1 MAQPNIQHGRRSR
14 GADDNSDGKFSGE
27 NNQLGIQSIEIGM
40 QLMGTLVEHAFD
52 NPPPMLKTL
61 AAQAGMPSA
70 KAHRYMVSL
79 VRSQLV
85 ERDTATGRYRLGPMA
100 RLIGLRAIQSLDVVR
115 ISNSRLPSICADLGF
130 SVALATWAYNGP
142 TIIAV
147 EEARRPITIGTR
159 IGEVMP
165 ILSSAT
171 GQVFG
176 ALMPRSMT
184 KDLIKREIS
193 SMRSRGMATMAK
205 AEIDALFEDVRQSGV
220 GATAGGLNSTIN
232 ALSAPILDHRGV
244 LVAALST
251 LGPADEFD
259 AARDGEVARRLKTVA
274 AELSHELGYTPE
286 MISPSLETR

>member
-1 MAQPNIQHGRRSR
+1 MAERKVQDALRSE
-14 GADDNSDGKFSGE
+14 GANGSVEDKSAGE

-85 ERDTATGRYRLGPMA
+85 ERDIATGRYRLGPMA

-176 ALMPRSMT
+176 AWMPRSMT
-184 KDLIKREIS
+184 QELIKREIS
-193 SMRSRGMATMAK
+193 SIRGRGMATMTK
-205 AEIDALFEDVRQSGV
+205 ADIDALFEEVRESGV
-220 GATAGGLNSTIN
+220 GATAGGLNSTVN

-259 AARDGEVARRLKTVA
+259 VARNGEVALQLKAIA
-274 AELSHELGYTPE
+274 ADLSHELGYTPE
-286 MISPSLETR
+286 VGAPQRTTR